1 PEYEEDC
8 AVTGALFLHIQLA
21 EPYPESHKRYVQ
33 TLDCIFNS
41 VSPQR
46 PDNRRRLK
54 QQTPLFYS
62 GVCQRSEMGANAPI
76 FFSYRL
82 FCILTSAH

>member
-1 PEYEEDC
+1 

-46 PDNRRRLK
+46 PDNRCRLK
-54 QQTPLFYS
+54 QQTPLFYG
-62 GVCQRSEMGANAPI
+62 GVCQRSETALGAV
-76 FFSYRL
+76 FY
-82 FCILTSAH
+82 